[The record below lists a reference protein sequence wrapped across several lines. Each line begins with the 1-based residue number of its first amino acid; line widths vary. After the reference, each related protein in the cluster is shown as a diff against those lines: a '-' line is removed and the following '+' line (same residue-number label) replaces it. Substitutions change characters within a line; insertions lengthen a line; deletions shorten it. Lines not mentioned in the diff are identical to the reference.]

1 MAEERSVRIGAQIL
15 REDELEIRV
24 PYKDDIFVLKYP
36 NPIIRS
42 QVEMEVARRL
52 GGYPRASYSAGYL
65 LQLEM
70 NVTVDLLYISEKCP
84 NWYEG
89 PFQDY
94 DEERTLV
101 IYNGFLQFRE
111 EFRRRLR
118 SQPEDGSKG
127 RSS

>member
-1 MAEERSVRIGAQIL
+1 MAEERSIKIGAQIL
-15 REDELEIRV
+15 REDELEIQV
-24 PYKDDIFVLKYP
+24 PYKDDIFVLKYTS
-36 NPIIRS
+36 PIIRS

-52 GGYPRASYSAGYL
+52 GGFSRSSYSADYL

-84 NWYEG
+84 GWYEG
-89 PFQDY
+89 PFRDY
-94 DEERTLV
+94 DEERTL
-101 IYNGFLQFRE
+101 ILYNGFLQFRE

-118 SQPEDGSKG
+118 SQPEDGDKG